1 MENLVISSEGYI
13 EIKKQIKEKL
23 NETVHNFIIIG
34 YYLKQVRD
42 SAAYKNDGYKNME
55 EFAKTEYGLSASTAS
70 RFMDINTQFSK
81 EGNSHEIRDEY
92 KNFAYSKLQEML
104 TVNQED
110 RKLIAEEMT
119 VSQIREI
126 KEAEKEEKQAAEEQK
141 QKNLPLLQLAEPEER
156 KAKES
161 KTEKEQ
167 KDDESEYK
175 DPLESV
181 LTAFW
186 TEKENTELYTKAVAG
201 ILTPEIAAEEICP
214 SGSRIY
220 RNGIN
225 MMFFYDFDKGVKLRS
240 IKDRK
245 PIITTYTYQE
255 ILDKTKKLK
264 ITFAQT
270 EKSEAINAEQPEN
283 ISHQDKEAQP
293 DKEPYQKT
301 VATSQEKQEEPYI
314 LMDGQTSIADM
325 QGIMPDEQKETAANT
340 QENTIDGEYRELMPQ
355 QDEKTE
361 TEKFQY
367 AQIEIKN
374 ALSYFEMEIRLM
386 EGMSSKET
394 VKTRNYKIALECI
407 HRCYQ
412 NMK

>member
-13 EIKKQIKEKL
+13 EIKKQIKDKL

-42 SAAYKNDGYKNME
+42 SSAYRNDGYKNME
-55 EFAKTEYGLSASTAS
+55 EFAKKEYGLSPSTAS

-81 EGNSHEIRDEY
+81 QGNSKEILEEY

-104 TVNQED
+104 TVSPED
-110 RKLIAEEMT
+110 KELVTEEMT

-126 KEAEKEEKQAAEEQK
+126 KEVEKEEKQAAEEQE

-156 KAKES
+156 KPEEP

-167 KDDESEYK
+167 KDESEYK

-186 TEKENTELYTKAVAG
+186 MEKDNAELYTKADAG

-220 RNGIN
+220 RNGTN
-225 MMFFYDFDKGVKLRS
+225 MMFFYDFDKGAKLRS

-245 PIITTYTYQE
+245 PIITSYTYQE
-255 ILDKTKKLK
+255 ILDKTKELK
-264 ITFAQT
+264 MPFEQT
-270 EKSEAINAEQPEN
+270 EESEIINAEQPEN
-283 ISHQDKEAQP
+283 VSHSDN
-293 DKEPYQKT
+293 EPHQKT
-301 VATSQEKQEEPYI
+301 VAMSQEKQEEPYI
-314 LMDGQTSIADM
+314 PMDGQTSIVDM

-355 QDEKTE
+355 QDEITKT
-361 TEKFQY
+361 
-367 AQIEIKN
+367 
-374 ALSYFEMEIRLM
+374 
-386 EGMSSKET
+386 
-394 VKTRNYKIALECI
+394 
-407 HRCYQ
+407 
-412 NMK
+412 

>member
-1 MENLVISSEGYI
+1 MENLIISNEGYI
-13 EIKKQIKEKL
+13 EIKKEIKDRL

-42 SAAYKNDGYKNME
+42 SGAYRNDGYKNLE
-55 EFAKTEYGLSASTAS
+55 EFAKTEYGLSVSTAS

-81 EGNSHEIRDEY
+81 EGNSREIRDEY

-104 TVNQED
+104 TVSPED
-110 RKLIAEEMT
+110 RGLVTEEMT

-126 KEAEKEEKQAAEEQK
+126 KEAEKEEKQEAEEQE
-141 QKNLPLLQLAEPEER
+141 QKTLPLLQLVESEECKPE
-156 KAKES
+156 ES

-167 KDDESEYK
+167 KDESEYK

-186 TEKENTELYTKAVAG
+186 REKENTELYTKAIAG

-220 RNGIN
+220 RNGTN
-225 MMFFYDFDKGVKLRS
+225 MMFFYDFDKGAKLRS

-245 PIITTYTYQE
+245 PVITPYTYQE
-255 ILDKTKKLK
+255 ILDKTKELK
-264 ITFAQT
+264 ITFEQT
-270 EKSEAINAEQPEN
+270 EESETINAEQLEN
-283 ISHQDKEAQP
+283 VSHSDNETQP
-293 DKEPYQKT
+293 DKQPHQKT

-314 LMDGQTSIADM
+314 PMDGQTSIVDM
-325 QGIMPDEQKETAANT
+325 QEIMPDKQKETAANT

-355 QDEKTE
+355 KDEE
-361 TEKFQY
+361 TEKSQF

-374 ALSYFEMEIRLM
+374 ALSYFEMEIRRM
-386 EGMSSKET
+386 EGMSSKES
-394 VKTRNYKIALECI
+394 VKSRNYKIALECI
-407 HRCYQ
+407 SRCYPDI
-412 NMK
+412 N

>member
-13 EIKKQIKEKL
+13 EIKKQIKDKL

-42 SAAYKNDGYKNME
+42 SGAYRNDGYKNME
-55 EFAKTEYGLSASTAS
+55 EFAKQEYGLSPSTAS

-81 EGNSHEIRDEY
+81 QGNSKEILDEY

-104 TVNQED
+104 TVSPED
-110 RKLIAEEMT
+110 KELVTEEMT

-126 KEAEKEEKQAAEEQK
+126 KEAEKEEKQAAEEQE
-141 QKNLPLLQLAEPEER
+141 QKNLPLLQLAKPEKRKPEEP
-156 KAKES
+156 

-167 KDDESEYK
+167 KDESEYK

-186 TEKENTELYTKAVAG
+186 MEKDNAELYTKAVAG

-220 RNGIN
+220 RNGTN
-225 MMFFYDFDKGVKLRS
+225 MMFFYDFDKGAKLRS

-245 PIITTYTYQE
+245 PVITPYTYQE
-255 ILDKTKKLK
+255 ILDKTKELK
-264 ITFAQT
+264 ITFEQT
-270 EKSEAINAEQPEN
+270 EESETINAEQLEN
-283 ISHQDKEAQP
+283 VSHSDKQP
-293 DKEPYQKT
+293 HQKT

-314 LMDGQTSIADM
+314 PMDGQTSIVDM
-325 QGIMPDEQKETAANT
+325 QEIMPDKQKETTANT

-355 QDEKTE
+355 QDEETE
-361 TEKFQY
+361 TEKSQF

-374 ALSYFEMEIRLM
+374 ALSYFEMEIRRM
-386 EGMSSKET
+386 EGMSSKES
-394 VKTRNYKIALECI
+394 VKSRNYKIALECI
-407 HRCYQ
+407 SRCYPDI
-412 NMK
+412 N

>member
-13 EIKKQIKEKL
+13 EIKKQIKDKL

-42 SAAYKNDGYKNME
+42 SGAYRNDGYKNME
-55 EFAKTEYGLSASTAS
+55 EFAKKEYGLSPSTAS

-81 EGNSHEIRDEY
+81 QGNSKEILEEY

-104 TVNQED
+104 TVSPED
-110 RKLIAEEMT
+110 KELVTEEMT

-126 KEAEKEEKQAAEEQK
+126 KEVEKEEKQAAEEQE

-156 KAKES
+156 KPEEP

-167 KDDESEYK
+167 KDESEYK

-186 TEKENTELYTKAVAG
+186 REKENTELYIKAIAG
-201 ILTPEIAAEEICP
+201 ILMPEIAAEEICP

-220 RNGIN
+220 RNGTN
-225 MMFFYDFDKGVKLRS
+225 MMFFYDFDKGAKLRS

-245 PIITTYTYQE
+245 PVITPYTYQE
-255 ILDKTKKLK
+255 ILDKTKELK
-264 ITFAQT
+264 MSFEQT
-270 EKSEAINAEQPEN
+270 EESEIINAEQPEN
-283 ISHQDKEAQP
+283 VLHS
-293 DKEPYQKT
+293 DKEPHQKI

-314 LMDGQTSIADM
+314 PMDGQTSIADM
-325 QGIMPDEQKETAANT
+325 QEIMPDKQKETAADT

-355 QDEKTE
+355 QDEITKTE
-361 TEKFQY
+361 KSQY

-374 ALSYFEMEIRLM
+374 ALSYFEMEIRRM
-386 EGMSSKET
+386 EGMSSKES
-394 VKTRNYKIALECI
+394 VKSRNYKIALECI
-407 HRCYQ
+407 CRCYP
-412 NMK
+412 KID

>member
-13 EIKKQIKEKL
+13 EIKKQIKDKL

-42 SAAYKNDGYKNME
+42 SGAYRNDGYKNME
-55 EFAKTEYGLSASTAS
+55 EFAKKEYGLSPSTAS

-81 EGNSHEIRDEY
+81 QGNSKEILEEY

-104 TVNQED
+104 TVSPED
-110 RKLIAEEMT
+110 KELVTEEMT

-126 KEAEKEEKQAAEEQK
+126 KEVEKEEKQAAEEQE

-156 KAKES
+156 KPEEP

-167 KDDESEYK
+167 KDESEYK

-186 TEKENTELYTKAVAG
+186 MEKDNAELYTKADAG

-220 RNGIN
+220 RNGTN
-225 MMFFYDFDKGVKLRS
+225 MMFFYDFDKGAKLRS

-245 PIITTYTYQE
+245 PIITSYTYQE
-255 ILDKTKKLK
+255 ILDKTKELK
-264 ITFAQT
+264 MSFEQT
-270 EKSEAINAEQPEN
+270 EESEIINAEQPEN
-283 ISHQDKEAQP
+283 VSHSDN
-293 DKEPYQKT
+293 EPHQKT
-301 VATSQEKQEEPYI
+301 VAMSQEKQEEPYI
-314 LMDGQTSIADM
+314 PMDGQTSIVDM

-340 QENTIDGEYRELMPQ
+340 QENTIDGEYREIIPQ
-355 QDEKTE
+355 QDEIKK

-374 ALSYFEMEIRLM
+374 ALSYFEMEIRRM
-386 EGMSSKET
+386 EGISSRET
-394 VKTRNYKIALECI
+394 VKSRNYKIALECI
-407 HRCYQ
+407 RRCY
-412 NMK
+412 

>member
-13 EIKKQIKEKL
+13 EIKKQIKDKL

-42 SAAYKNDGYKNME
+42 SGAYRNDGYKNME
-55 EFAKTEYGLSASTAS
+55 EFAKKEYGLSPSTAS

-81 EGNSHEIRDEY
+81 QGNSKEILEEY

-104 TVNQED
+104 TVSPED
-110 RKLIAEEMT
+110 KELVTEEMT

-126 KEAEKEEKQAAEEQK
+126 KEVEKEEKQAAEEQE

-156 KAKES
+156 KPEEP

-167 KDDESEYK
+167 KDESEYK

-186 TEKENTELYTKAVAG
+186 MEKDNAELYTKADAG

-220 RNGIN
+220 RNGTN
-225 MMFFYDFDKGVKLRS
+225 MMFFYDFDKGAKLRS

-245 PIITTYTYQE
+245 PVITSYTYQE
-255 ILDKTKKLK
+255 ILDKTKELK
-264 ITFAQT
+264 MSFEQT
-270 EKSEAINAEQPEN
+270 EESEIINAEQPEN
-283 ISHQDKEAQP
+283 VLHSDKEAQP

-314 LMDGQTSIADM
+314 TMDGQTSIADM
-325 QGIMPDEQKETAANT
+325 QEIMPKELKETAANT
-340 QENTIDGEYRELMPQ
+340 QENTIDGEYRELMPH
-355 QDEKTE
+355 QDEKTK
-361 TEKFQY
+361 TEKSQY

-374 ALSYFEMEIRLM
+374 ALSYFEMEIRRM
-386 EGMSSKET
+386 DGISSKET
-394 VKTRNYKIALECI
+394 VKSRNYKIALECI
-407 HRCYQ
+407 RRCYQ
-412 NMK
+412 DIK

>member
-13 EIKKQIKEKL
+13 EIKKQIKDKL

-42 SAAYKNDGYKNME
+42 SGAYRNDGYKNME
-55 EFAKTEYGLSASTAS
+55 EFAKKEYGLSPSTAS

-81 EGNSHEIRDEY
+81 QGNSKEILEEY

-104 TVNQED
+104 TVSPED
-110 RKLIAEEMT
+110 KELVTEEMT

-126 KEAEKEEKQAAEEQK
+126 KEVEKEEKQAAEEQE

-156 KAKES
+156 KPEEP

-167 KDDESEYK
+167 KDESEYK

-186 TEKENTELYTKAVAG
+186 MEKDNAELYTKADAG

-220 RNGIN
+220 RNGTN
-225 MMFFYDFDKGVKLRS
+225 MMFFYDFDKGAKLRS

-245 PIITTYTYQE
+245 PIITSYTYQE
-255 ILDKTKKLK
+255 ILDKTKELK
-264 ITFAQT
+264 MPFEQT
-270 EKSEAINAEQPEN
+270 EESEIINAEQPEN
-283 ISHQDKEAQP
+283 VSHSDN
-293 DKEPYQKT
+293 EPHQKT
-301 VATSQEKQEEPYI
+301 VAMSQEKQEEPYI
-314 LMDGQTSIADM
+314 PMDGQTSIVDM

-340 QENTIDGEYRELMPQ
+340 QENTIDGEYREIIPQ
-355 QDEKTE
+355 QDEIKK

-374 ALSYFEMEIRLM
+374 ALSYFEMEIRRM
-386 EGMSSKET
+386 EGISSRET
-394 VKTRNYKIALECI
+394 VKSRNYKIALECI
-407 HRCYQ
+407 RRCY
-412 NMK
+412 

>member
-13 EIKKQIKEKL
+13 EIKKQIKDKL

-42 SAAYKNDGYKNME
+42 SGAYRNDGYKNLE
-55 EFAKTEYGLSASTAS
+55 EFAKTEYGLSVSTAS

-81 EGNSHEIRDEY
+81 EGNSREIRDEY

-104 TVNQED
+104 TVSPED
-110 RKLIAEEMT
+110 RGLVTEEMT

-126 KEAEKEEKQAAEEQK
+126 KEAEKEEKQEAEEQE
-141 QKNLPLLQLAEPEER
+141 QKTLPLLQLVESEECKPE
-156 KAKES
+156 ES

-167 KDDESEYK
+167 KDESEYK

-186 TEKENTELYTKAVAG
+186 REKENTELYIKAIAG
-201 ILTPEIAAEEICP
+201 ILMPEIAAEEICP

-220 RNGIN
+220 RNGTN
-225 MMFFYDFDKGVKLRS
+225 MMFFYDFDKGAKLRS

-245 PIITTYTYQE
+245 PVITPYTYQE
-255 ILDKTKKLK
+255 ILDKTKELK
-264 ITFAQT
+264 ISLEQIEESETINT
-270 EKSEAINAEQPEN
+270 EQLEN
-283 ISHQDKEAQP
+283 VSHSDKETQP
-293 DKEPYQKT
+293 DKQPHQKT

-314 LMDGQTSIADM
+314 PMDGQTSIVDM
-325 QGIMPDEQKETAANT
+325 QEIMPDKQKETAADT

-355 QDEKTE
+355 QDEITKTE
-361 TEKFQY
+361 KSQY

-374 ALSYFEMEIRLM
+374 ALSYFEMEIRRM
-386 EGMSSKET
+386 EGMSSKES
-394 VKTRNYKIALECI
+394 VKSRNYKIALECI
-407 HRCYQ
+407 CRCYP
-412 NMK
+412 KID